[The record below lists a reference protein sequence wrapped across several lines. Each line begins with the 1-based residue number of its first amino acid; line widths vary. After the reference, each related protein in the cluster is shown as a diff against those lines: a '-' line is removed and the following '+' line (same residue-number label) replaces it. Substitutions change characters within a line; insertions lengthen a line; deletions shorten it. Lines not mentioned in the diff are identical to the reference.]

1 MPHQSFNQAEQTTPA
16 SGHTIVDAG
25 WCWRRRMRASA
36 FCRFKKIKEQQKMM
50 SNSNVQVWL
59 DTQAVAGQMQIV
71 PYVAS
76 KEERRVNYRID
87 VIRQGERGNR
97 TQISQSGRTEVQA
110 ATPTVLSRLAVGS
123 SPAVQYSVNVV
134 LRDGARELGSYHFK
148 CAR

>member
-1 MPHQSFNQAEQTTPA
+1 
-16 SGHTIVDAG
+16 
-25 WCWRRRMRASA
+25 
-36 FCRFKKIKEQQKMM
+36 MM

-148 CAR
+148 YAR

>member
-16 SGHTIVDAG
+16 SGNTMVDAG
-25 WCWRRRMRASA
+25 WCRRRRMKISA
-36 FCRFKKIKEQQKMM
+36 FCRFKKIKEQQEMM
-50 SNSNVQVWL
+50 PNSNVQVWL

-97 TQISQSGRTEVQA
+97 IQISQSGRMGVQA
-110 ATPTVLSRLAVGS
+110 ATPTVLSCLAVDN
-123 SPAVQYSVNVV
+123 SPAVQCSVNVI
-134 LRDGARELGSYHFK
+134 LREGVRELGVYHFE
-148 CAR
+148 CA